1 MKHTLTLLAA
11 LLFAPLAALHA
22 AEAVRPAS
30 DVGLEGSVVSVY
42 PGPVPKGA
50 LTIASGKP
58 AALWDREAY
67 PLGNG
72 NIGAMIFGG
81 VSSDAIALNEQTFW
95 SNGAGPQGHQPAE
108 ARKAYQHLP
117 EIRRLL
123 QERKFTEAYEYS
135 RKHFLPSTGM
145 QRQGAFQPFAN
156 LRMRWRHENEKATAW
171 AYDYVRALDLTT
183 AICSVQYETSLTAAL
198 GNLSAATVVVP
209 ANSARY
215 RREYFVSYPD
225 QVMAMRVTANK
236 PGIVSLVMALEATG
250 SPAETVAE
258 GQTLAFSGKRA
269 DNQLAFSAQVR
280 VINEGGRVRTQG
292 AHQIVEGA
300 DAVTV
305 LVALATDYKAEYP
318 AFRSGGDPR
327 RVTSERIEAAA
338 ALGWDKLKQRH
349 VADHQALFNRVSLD
363 LGSNDAPPLMTED
376 ALGAYRAGHSDP
388 ALERLLFQYGRY
400 LMIASSRQGGL
411 PSNLQGIWN
420 LHLSPPWHSS
430 FFLDMNLTMQYWP
443 AHTANLRECFE
454 PYIGLMDRLQKPGQI
469 EARDRWGAKGWYV
482 SNSTDP
488 SGTVPPSHRLTV
500 NTAWLMNPIYD
511 HYRFTHDREY
521 LRRTAYPLMKGA
533 AEFYLSM
540 LVPHSR
546 TGEPVLS
553 PSHSPENDFV
563 TPEGETG
570 LLCEGSAYDQQTMHD
585 LFSNCIEAAGILEV
599 DEQFREEL
607 RRVRDAIKPVK
618 VGRFG
623 QVQEWIE
630 DWDREGDKHRHI
642 SQLLALHPAN
652 LIDPIKTPEWAAAA
666 RQTLEMRSMGHT
678 GWSEA
683 LRCILWARLGDGDNA
698 HKRLQS
704 LLQHLILE
712 NLFCSHP
719 PFQMDGNYG
728 ITGAMAEMLL
738 QSDGEEIRLL
748 PALPKAWP
756 SGSVKGLCARGGL
769 EVDIAWSGGRLTEA
783 VVRSAQGGP
792 AKVRWGGF
800 VQDLATQAG
809 GEYVLNAGN
818 AGLVVRPGGRDS
830 ATRERIRK

>member
-1 MKHTLTLLAA
+1 MKPTITLLPS
-11 LLFAPLAALHA
+11 LLLAPLATLNA
-22 AEAVRPAS
+22 AEAVKSAS
-30 DVGLEGSVVSVY
+30 DVSLEGSVVSVY
-42 PGPVPKGA
+42 PGPVPNGT
-50 LTIASGKP
+50 LTLSSGKP

-81 VSSDAIALNEQTFW
+81 VSSDTIALNEQTFW
-95 SNGAGPQGHQPAE
+95 SNGAGEKGHQPDV
-108 ARKAYQHLP
+108 ARKAYEHLP

-135 RKHFLPSTGM
+135 KKNFLPSPGM

-156 LRMRWRHENEKATAW
+156 LRMRWLHEKEKGTAW
-171 AYDYVRALDLTT
+171 AYDYARSLDLTT
-183 AICSVQYETSLTAAL
+183 AIGSVEYAT
-198 GNLSAATVVVP
+198 NLKTTTGSAAAP
-209 ANSARY
+209 ATY

-225 QVMAMRVTANK
+225 QVLVMRVTANR
-236 PGIVSLVMALEATG
+236 PGIVGLVMALEATG
-250 SPAETVAE
+250 SPAETLAE
-258 GQTLAFSGKRA
+258 GQTLGFSGKRA
-269 DNQLAFSAQVR
+269 DNQMAFSAQVR
-280 VINEGGRVRTQG
+280 VLNEGGRVRIQG
-292 AHQIVEGA
+292 NHQIVEGA

-305 LVALATDYKAEYP
+305 LVALATDYKPEYP
-318 AFRSGGDPR
+318 AFRSGNDPR
-327 RVTSERIEAAA
+327 KVTSERIAAAA

-363 LGSNDAPPLMTED
+363 LGSNDSPPLMTED

-400 LMIASSRQGGL
+400 LMIASSRPGGL

-420 LHLSPPWHSS
+420 LHPIPPWSS
-430 FFLDMNLTMQYWP
+430 CFFLDLNLAMQYWP

-454 PYIGLMDRLQKPGQI
+454 PYIGLMDRLQKPGHI

-488 SGTVPPSHRLTV
+488 SGTVTPTHRLTV
-500 NTAWLMNPIYD
+500 NTAWLMSPIYD
-511 HYRFTHDREY
+511 HYRFTHDLEY
-521 LRRTAYPLMKGA
+521 LRSTAYPMMKGA

-585 LFSNCIEAAGILEV
+585 LFSNCIEAAGILKV
-599 DEQFREEL
+599 DDKFCEEL
-607 RRVRDAIKPVK
+607 RRVLEAIKPVK
-618 VGRFG
+618 VGRLG

-630 DWDREGDKHRHI
+630 DWDREGDTHRHI
-642 SQLLALHPAN
+642 SQLLSLHPAN
-652 LIDPIKTPEWAAAA
+652 LIDPIKTPKWAAAA
-666 RQTLEMRSMGHT
+666 RKTLEMRSMGHT

-683 LRCILWARLGDGDNA
+683 LRCMLWARLGDGDNA
-698 HKRLQS
+698 HKRLES
-704 LLQHLILE
+704 LLHHLILE
-712 NLFCSHP
+712 NLFCNHP

-728 ITGAMAEMLL
+728 ITGAMTEMLL
-738 QSDGEEIRLL
+738 QSVGDEIRLL

-756 SGSVKGLCARGGL
+756 KGSVKGLCARGGF
-769 EVDIAWSGGRLTEA
+769 EVEITWSGGKLTEA
-783 VVRSAQGGP
+783 VVRSALGGT

-800 VQDLATQAG
+800 VQNLETKAG
-809 GEYVLNAGN
+809 GEYLLSPGAS
-818 AGLVVRPGGRDS
+818 GLVVRSGG
-830 ATRERIRK
+830 KLNK